1 VNPKVGQMEDLVEAW
16 FALSEE
22 MGKQWSEQTGTKN
35 KDVKNVFQ
43 SWTDFSTEMGRGM
56 FDLMG
61 GSSGGYAGVRRTWS
75 EWSDRIT
82 QQLSNAKS
90 SSPDMADVRDLQE
103 TWARNSVRIN
113 KLLAGKMTD
122 SVASQMES
130 FAKVAETAGRTLKPT
145 SGKEAQDMTDLTTTM
160 ARYWADNY
168 AKVMQATQT
177 VLEEEGDVPTKSR
190 RITDAWSDFT
200 ADMVK
205 EVMRTAAF
213 SRWMGKVRDSD
224 LDVRHQT
231 RNLIEEGLRSMGS
244 PTRSDM
250 EEVQRSLKE
259 IKMELR
265 ALKQKKEGRAERK
278 PTTKKG
284 PVKKGKGTKR

>member
-1 VNPKVGQMEDLVEAW
+1 MSAKVGKMEDLVEAW

-56 FDLMG
+56 LDMMG

-75 EWSDRIT
+75 EWSERIT
-82 QQLSNAKS
+82 EQLSSAKP
-90 SSPDMADVRDLQE
+90 SSPGMDDVRDLQE

-113 KLLAGKMTD
+113 KLLAAQMTD

-130 FAKVAETAGRTLKPT
+130 FAKVAETAGRAFKPM
-145 SGKEAQDMTDLTTTM
+145 SGKETQDMTELTTTM
-160 ARYWADNY
+160 AQFWADNY
-168 AKVMQATQT
+168 AKVMQSTQT
-177 VLEEEGDVPTKSR
+177 VLEEDGDVPTKSR
-190 RITDAWSDFT
+190 KITDAWSDFT
-200 ADMVK
+200 ADMIK

-224 LDVRHQT
+224 LDVRQQT

-265 ALKQKKEGRAERK
+265 ALKQKQEGRGERK
-278 PTTKKG
+278 PTRKG
-284 PVKKGKGTKR
+284 SARKGKGTKR